1 MNKINQFLKKN
12 NIQRRCYIALLI
24 CWVIIF
30 LDADTRPYITS
41 YVDYLPLVFIIP
53 VILLV
58 LQILFNNRVL
68 WVIILACIILYTL
81 WTFLKAFTYIVVDQH
96 KDYHNTLEWN
106 AATIFRFVFIFL
118 IFIAIIWFLFKIKPL
133 KSDVSVTSIDC

>member
-1 MNKINQFLKKN
+1 MNKINQFLKKD

-24 CWVIIF
+24 CWIIIF
-30 LDADTRPYITS
+30 LNADTRHHITS

-58 LQILFNNRVL
+58 LQILFNNRIL
-68 WVIILACIILYTL
+68 WVIILVCIILYTL
-81 WTFLKAFTYIVVDQH
+81 WTFLKAFTYIVVEQH
-96 KDYHNTLEWN
+96 RDYYNTLEWN

-118 IFIAIIWFLFKIKPL
+118 IFIAINWFILKLKPIK
-133 KSDVSVTSIDC
+133 K